1 MMLRYNQPCR
11 EVGGVCCFNAESVA
25 TRLYGN
31 KGFIIAVS
39 WSFSSRNPS
48 CPNFDVIS

>member
-1 MMLRYNQPCR
+1 MSLRHNPSYR
-11 EVGGVCCFNAESVA
+11 EVDGIWCVNAESVA
-25 TRLYGN
+25 TCFYGN

-48 CPNFDVIS
+48 CPNFDEIS